1 MRALTWSSYRRL
13 EAFYP
18 VWLVVVEGDHPELD
32 KTGRV
37 DE

>member
-1 MRALTWSSYRRL
+1 MRAWIWSSYRML

-18 VWLVVVEGDHPELD
+18 VWLVVVEDDLPALD